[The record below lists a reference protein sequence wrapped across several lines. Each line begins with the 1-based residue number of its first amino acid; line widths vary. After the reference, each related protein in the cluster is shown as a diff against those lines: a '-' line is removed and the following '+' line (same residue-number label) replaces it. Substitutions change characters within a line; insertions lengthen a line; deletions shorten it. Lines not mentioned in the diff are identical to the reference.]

1 MARSNVGD
9 IFSTSRHLKP
19 GGRIELS
26 EGRTHMV
33 CDDGTYPETSFTY
46 KWIVRWPYV
55 EFPEI
60 H

>member
-46 KWIVRWPYV
+46 KWIVR
-55 EFPEI
+55 
-60 H
+60 